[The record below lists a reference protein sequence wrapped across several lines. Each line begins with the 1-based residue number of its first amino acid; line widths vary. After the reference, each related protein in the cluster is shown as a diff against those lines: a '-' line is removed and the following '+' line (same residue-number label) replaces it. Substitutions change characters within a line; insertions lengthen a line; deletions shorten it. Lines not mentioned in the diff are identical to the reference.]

1 MMVHFLVTD
10 GYGKYTTTSEDDE
23 ADSFWVLTKE
33 VRGVHNV
40 RENCANALEY
50 ANKSLA
56 KETEGC
62 QVEEWIAHHG
72 SHEYCNPLTFPLLP
86 LISLPLSLS

>member
-1 MMVHFLVTD
+1 MSSIHDGEETTEGMMVHFLVTD

-50 ANKSLA
+50 ANK
-56 KETEGC
+56 
-62 QVEEWIAHHG
+62 V
-72 SHEYCNPLTFPLLP
+72 
-86 LISLPLSLS
+86 